1 MYKINVYI
9 YVDII
14 QREST
19 YPQKKKNNNKT
30 IYCREQYKFEIKIL
44 IFLHNIVNYVKKDK
58 VFYKSVNLKNS
69 YTHHMFWAI
78 ILL

>member
-1 MYKINVYI
+1 MLTSSNEN
-9 YVDII
+9 
-14 QREST
+14 QRIH
-19 YPQKKKNNNKT
+19 KKNNHNKT
-30 IYCREQYKFEIKIL
+30 IYCREQYEFEIKIL

-69 YTHHMFWAI
+69 YTHHMFRAI